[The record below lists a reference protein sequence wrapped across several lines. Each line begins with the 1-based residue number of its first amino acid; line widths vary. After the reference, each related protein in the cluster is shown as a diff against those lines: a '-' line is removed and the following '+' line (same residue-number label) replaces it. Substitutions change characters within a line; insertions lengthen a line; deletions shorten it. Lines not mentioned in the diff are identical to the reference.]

1 MSDVLPKFDNIVIL
15 LVETQ
20 ITTVAAI
27 DQCLKGTGAIVMR
40 VASLQAAG
48 ERISFI
54 APDIVITNLQLCQEN
69 GFILLNQVRIYER
82 SLNRTQIPMIAI
94 ADHSDVEGDI
104 ALAAGFQAYIK
115 APIEASKFYET
126 MGQLIA

>member
-1 MSDVLPKFDNIVIL
+1 
-15 LVETQ
+15 
-20 ITTVAAI
+20 
-27 DQCLKGTGAIVMR
+27 MR

-48 ERISFI
+48 ERLSFI

-94 ADHSDVEGDI
+94 ADHSDKEGDI
-104 ALAAGFQAYIK
+104 ALEAGFQAYLRIPIK
-115 APIEASKFYET
+115 PDNLYDVLRRFV
-126 MGQLIA
+126 